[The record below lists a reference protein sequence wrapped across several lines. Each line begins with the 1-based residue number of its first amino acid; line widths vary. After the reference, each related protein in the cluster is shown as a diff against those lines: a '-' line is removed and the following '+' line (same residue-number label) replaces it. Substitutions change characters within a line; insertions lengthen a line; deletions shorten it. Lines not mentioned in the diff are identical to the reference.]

1 VKPSTGRALGLLAM
15 VLAAA
20 GVAGASEPR
29 LQVELEPSRFG
40 IEDTARLVVRIIEPP
55 PGVSTPQLGK
65 LTNLEVL
72 ANVERADEFNL
83 MNGVAIRSLAFTY
96 AVRGHEVGPVAVG
109 EVVVHASDM
118 VLRSQPVAGEVVPG
132 SVVPPRRRAAPFFN
146 DPFADFFGRRRSPQA
161 EVVLRHLLG
170 ARKVMVGQPVVAA
183 VVLDTTAGISDFD
196 WVDVPSYPGW
206 WAQRVDPPEHITPEP
221 VEVDGTRFSRFV
233 IARHVLVPLKAGDLT
248 VPAVKAR
255 IAVGGRS
262 PFDPGEVLER
272 STPAL
277 QATATQPPPPPA
289 GFAGAVGDLSY
300 SAELRPTKIELGSS
314 AVLSI
319 HLSGSG
325 NLPLVDSPPH
335 WPAADGCTTY
345 PPEDESKVDVG
356 DGGIRGSRTWRMTVV
371 PERAGT
377 LHFEPVTMA
386 VFDPASGAYHR
397 QTLGPFTLHVTVPPP
412 TPTPVPALDAVPP
425 APPPASQPEGEVL
438 APTQSPQW
446 LLVVGGLLG
455 GAVLGGLVVWAVG
468 RRRRSPIPPAR
479 PGQSPA
485 ERARELQ
492 IALERWWVAAR
503 EGDAAATLRPEMEAL
518 RRDLEAVRF
527 APERADHS
535 DTVRDLA
542 TRLVSL
548 FKRA

>member
-1 VKPSTGRALGLLAM
+1 MRSSAGRALGLLAM

-20 GVAGASEPR
+20 GAAGATEPR
-29 LQVELEPSRFG
+29 LQVELEPRRFG

-55 PGVSTPQLGK
+55 PGVSTPELGE

-96 AVRGHEVGPVAVG
+96 AVRGREVGPVTVG
-109 EVVVHASDM
+109 EVVVHASDLE
-118 VLRSQPVAGEVVPG
+118 LRSRPVTGEVIPG
-132 SVVPPRRRAAPFFN
+132 SVAPPRRRTSPFFN
-146 DPFADFFGRRRSPQA
+146 DPFADFFDRRRMPEAQ
-161 EVVLRHLLG
+161 VVLRHLIG

-196 WVDVPSYPGW
+196 WVDVPAYPGW
-206 WAQRVDPPEHITPEP
+206 WAQRVDPPERITPEP

-233 IARHVLVPLKAGDLT
+233 IARHVLVPLKAGTLT

-262 PFDPGEVLER
+262 PFDPGEVVER
-272 STPAL
+272 STATL
-277 QATATQPPPPPA
+277 EATATQPPPPPA

-300 SAELRPTKIELGSS
+300 SADLKPHEVELGSS

-319 HLSGSG
+319 RLGGSG
-325 NLPLVDSPPH
+325 NLPLVDNPPR

-345 PPEDESKVDVG
+345 PPEEESTIDVG

-377 LHFEPVTMA
+377 LRFEPVTVA
-386 VFDPASGAYHR
+386 VFDPAAGAYRR
-397 QTLGPFTLHVTVPPP
+397 QTLGPFTLRVTMPPP
-412 TPTPVPALDAVPP
+412 TPTPVPPPDAAPP
-425 APPPASQPEGEVL
+425 PPPASQPQGEVL
-438 APTQSPQW
+438 APAQSPQW
-446 LLVVGGLLG
+446 LLVAGGLLG

-492 IALERWWVAAR
+492 MALERWWVDAR
-503 EGDAAATLRPEMEAL
+503 DGESAAALRPEMEAL

-542 TRLVSL
+542 VRLASL
-548 FKRA
+548 IKGT